1 MDQATIDIPL
11 SIGLL
16 NRLRTFEH
24 NAHTFNQTFLEEV
37 DLLLSQVQKRLK
49 ASPDVGQYPFETIY
63 LLIHY
68 YFSLIYN
75 LETFISQFK
84 DTIEVVP
91 LNFANINSTNIF
103 NIHSLV
109 KALHAKRA
117 SQSLDTSVQSTQDT
131 SSVTESSDGAQEN
144 SKDVHFLQ
152 RFKVQ
157 LNSKETKAN
166 SSNLF
171 LSTELVGNSRILR

>member
-1 MDQATIDIPL
+1 MDSTPIDIPL

-63 LLIHY
+63 LLMHY

-84 DTIEVVP
+84 DTLEVVP

-103 NIHSLV
+103 NIHSLI

-131 SSVTESSDGAQEN
+131 SVVTDASESTQEEKE
-144 SKDVHFLQ
+144 SGKDVHFLQ

-171 LSTELVGNSRILR
+171 LSFDLV